1 MSVWP
6 CFFWTSKLLL
16 DFFIYFILLIEWIVT
31 VFPYPHPRSLWLQ
44 LWLILF
50 NYIPNEHLSV
60 ESLLAFLTI
69 SLTNIWINPKHDKH
83 DLSEQAAYPCTPT
96 SMVNWWTYQPAPL
109 LVPHNRPFSW
119 TPFLIFSLVGHV
131 NSISITSVNDT
142 LKAYH

>member
-1 MSVWP
+1 MSAWP

-44 LWLILF
+44 LWPILF

-96 SMVNWWTYQPAPL
+96 SMVNWWTYQPALIIPCWSL
-109 LVPHNRPFSW
+109 ITDHFPEHPFWYS
-119 TPFLIFSLVGHV
+119 P
-131 NSISITSVNDT
+131 
-142 LKAYH
+142 